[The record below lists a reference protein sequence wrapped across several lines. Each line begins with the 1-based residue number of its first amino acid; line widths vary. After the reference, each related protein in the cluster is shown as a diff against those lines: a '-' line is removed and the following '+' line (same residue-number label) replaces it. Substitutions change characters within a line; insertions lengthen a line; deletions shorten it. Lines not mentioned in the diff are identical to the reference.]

1 MSLGGFGLTI
11 AGVRGF
17 KDILPGETEMWQF
30 IEHTTR
36 AVLADFGFKEIKV
49 PFLEKT
55 ELFARSIGEDTDIVE
70 KQMYTLSDR
79 RGESLTLRP
88 EATAS
93 VLRAY
98 IEHNLYRTEQIVR
111 LYSIGPMFRYE
122 RPQKGRHRQF
132 YQINAEVLGIGD
144 PKIDAELIIML
155 LHLLEKLGLGKV
167 ELHINSLGCLQCRS
181 NFKEA
186 LKSFLG
192 QHVDVLCPD
201 CKRRLVTNPL
211 RILDCKVEACNEAI
225 SDAPSILDFLC
236 AGCSAH
242 FDEVKDMLELF
253 KISYIVNSQVVRGL
267 DYYTRTA
274 FEVIVPG
281 LGSQNA
287 IAGGGRYDSLLKELG
302 GPDLPGI
309 GFAIGIERLALFIKG
324 GRDLIRFPKVF
335 VAALGPEAQSK
346 AFHMMMALRLNG
358 VWAEMDYGEKSL
370 KSQMRRADRMKVDFT
385 LIVGEQELKTG
396 SAILKDM
403 KSGYQQTID
412 LNRGIEEVI
421 ERTR

>member
-1 MSLGGFGLTI
+1 MTI

-36 AVLADFGFKEIKV
+36 AVLADFGFKEIKI
-49 PFLEKT
+49 PILEKT
-55 ELFARSIGEDTDIVE
+55 ELFARSIGKDTDIVE

-253 KISYIVNSQVVRGL
+253 EISYIVNSQVVRGL

-274 FEVIVPG
+274 FEVIIPG

-302 GPDLPGI
+302 GPDLPGV
-309 GFAIGIERLALFIKG
+309 GFAIGIERLALLIKG

>member
-1 MSLGGFGLTI
+1 MTI

-36 AVLADFGFKEIKV
+36 AVLADFGFKEIKI
-49 PFLEKT
+49 PILEKT
-55 ELFARSIGEDTDIVE
+55 ELFARSIGKDTDIVE

-253 KISYIVNSQVVRGL
+253 EISYIVNSQVVRGL

-302 GPDLPGI
+302 GPDLPGV
-309 GFAIGIERLALFIKG
+309 GFAIGIERLALLIKG

>member
-1 MSLGGFGLTI
+1 MTI

-36 AVLADFGFKEIKV
+36 AVLADFGFKEIKI
-49 PFLEKT
+49 PILEKT

-98 IEHNLYRTEQIVR
+98 IEHDLYRKEQLVK

-122 RPQKGRHRQF
+122 RPQRGRQRQF
-132 YQINAEVLGIGD
+132 YQINAEVLGAGD

-155 LHLLEKLGLGKV
+155 LHLLKKLGLAKV
-167 ELHINSLGCLQCRS
+167 EVHINSLGCLECRS
-181 NFKEA
+181 NFKEV

-192 QHVDVLCPD
+192 QHRDVLCPN
-201 CKRRLVTNPL
+201 CRRRLVTNSL
-211 RILDCKVEACNEAI
+211 RVLDCKVEACNEAV
-225 SDAPSILDFLC
+225 SSAPSILDFLC
-236 AGCSAH
+236 VGCSAH
-242 FDEVKDMLELF
+242 FDEVKDMLGSFE
-253 KISYIVNSQVVRGL
+253 IPYIVNSQVVRGL

-274 FEVIVPG
+274 FEVIVPD
-281 LGSQNA
+281 LGAQNA
-287 IAGGGRYDSLLKELG
+287 VAGGGRYDSLSRELG
-302 GPDLPGI
+302 GPDLPGV
-309 GFAIGIERLALFIKG
+309 GFAIGIERLALLIKG
-324 GRDLIRFPKVF
+324 GKDLLRFPKVF
-335 VAALGPEAQSK
+335 IAAIGPEAQSK
-346 AFHMMMALRLNG
+346 AFQMMTALRLNG
-358 VWAEMDYGEKSL
+358 IWAEMDYGEKSL
-370 KSQMRRADRMKVDFT
+370 KSQMRRADKMETHFT
-385 LIVGEQELKTG
+385 LIIGEQELKTG
-396 SAILKDM
+396 SAILRDM

-412 LNRGIEEVI
+412 LNRGIEEVV
-421 ERTR
+421 ERIR